1 MKFLKIQ
8 TVMSMT
14 SLSRSSIYAAM
25 AADAFPAQIKLGERS
40 VAWLESD
47 IQNWMENCINNRNN
61 IWVVA
66 SAWNEWHV
74 NFYYGLSVSAFA
86 QKKNQRTLEDTLAYY
101 NEQLLL
107 RISIYNGSIC
117 SMPTSLGSLIK
128 H

>member
-61 IWVVA
+61 I
-66 SAWNEWHV
+66 
-74 NFYYGLSVSAFA
+74 
-86 QKKNQRTLEDTLAYY
+86 
-101 NEQLLL
+101 
-107 RISIYNGSIC
+107 
-117 SMPTSLGSLIK
+117 
-128 H
+128 